1 MANGKEVQELDGQ
14 GFQELLAGT
23 DRLVVVEFYMEG
35 CPGFQTMAQVLDAL
49 AGELS
54 GDAVLVKVDAREN
67 LDIALRFGVVATPTV
82 LLFCR
87 GTFLM
92 EMVGVVSLAVLRSAI
107 DDMLQHRQ
115 ECAGRP
121 MSVPL

>member
-1 MANGKEVQELDGQ
+1 MAGGKEVQELDGHA
-14 GFQELLAGT
+14 FQELLAGT

-35 CPGFQTMAQVLDAL
+35 CPGCQTMAPVLDAL
-49 AGELS
+49 ANELPD
-54 GDAVLVKVDAREN
+54 GAVLVKVDAREN
-67 LDIALRFGVVATPTV
+67 LDLALGFGVVATPTV

-92 EMVGVVSLAVLRSAI
+92 EMVGVVSLAALRGAI
-107 DDMLQHRQ
+107 GDTLQHRQ

-121 MSVPL
+121 MSAPL

>member
-1 MANGKEVQELDGQ
+1 MAGGNEVQEVDDH

-35 CPGFQTMAQVLDAL
+35 CPGCQAMAQVLDAL
-49 AGELS
+49 ADELPD
-54 GDAVLVKVDAREN
+54 DAVLVKVDARKN
-67 LDIALRFGVVATPTV
+67 LDIALGFGVVATPTV

-107 DDMLQHRQ
+107 NDMLQHRQ

-121 MSVPL
+121 MSAPL